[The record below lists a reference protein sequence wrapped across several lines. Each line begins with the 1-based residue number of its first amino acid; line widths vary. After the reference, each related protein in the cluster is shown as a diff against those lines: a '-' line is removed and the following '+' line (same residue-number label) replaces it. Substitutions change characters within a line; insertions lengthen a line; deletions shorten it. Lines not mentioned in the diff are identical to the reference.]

1 MRLIGTVKEMDW
13 CIRMIT
19 IRLVNLLM
27 SLLNKDYF
35 FMQPY
40 FKLFKKNCTRQISK
54 LIHKSKIFFLK
65 NRLKVYNL
73 Q

>member
-1 MRLIGTVKEMDW
+1 
-13 CIRMIT
+13 
-19 IRLVNLLM
+19 M

-54 LIHKSKIFFLK
+54 LIHKSKIFFLRNK
-65 NRLKVYNL
+65 LKAYNL